1 MAKTSKEVPF
11 SFQGTK
17 RENALDVSKKS
28 STMWDRAEKKNSSCL
43 KVIQEK

>member
-28 STMWDRAEKKNSSCL
+28 STMWDRAEKK
-43 KVIQEK
+43 K